1 MITIGMDYEVV
12 PGRNE
17 AFEAKFARV
26 VEAMQTSADHVRTTL
41 YRDVASPQAYL
52 VVSEW
57 TSRSAFD
64 AFVESESFR
73 RTTEWGRRGIL
84 RARPRH
90 RVYGGEAAEPT
101 GRGCPAHGTG
111 PVR

>member
-1 MITIGMDYEVV
+1 MITIGMDYEVA
-12 PGRNE
+12 PGRNG

-26 VEAMQTSADHVRTTL
+26 VEAMQGSADHVGTTL
-41 YRDVASPQAYL
+41 YRDVAEPQAYL

-57 TSRSAFD
+57 KSRTAFD
-64 AFVESESFR
+64 AFVRSEAFR

-90 RVYGGEAAEPT
+90 RVYGGEAAAPT
-101 GRGCPAHGTG
+101 GDRCPAHG
-111 PVR
+111 VDSAR